1 MMSDV
6 SSKDTNYNLIFD
18 WERPVEPLAPLTNSQ
33 RNIVL
38 DLCQEIKE
46 IGPLYKLQLPKR
58 EEKTKAECNQGI
70 PSKINNTRE
79 FLHWYADKE
88 TEWLDREDDHYK
100 KYLQHLAD
108 QKDECGGL
116 LSQVEKCL
124 SHLKDLSQEYQKVS
138 NKTNSLHQVSEE
150 LLADQMKLIGVRDDI
165 KERLNHFKSLDRFTQ
180 SLDNAS
186 LNVHSTNLEASFDQL
201 NQHINYH
208 KTHSTFKES
217 YSYLSRYEQCL
228 RRLLSLVKNH
238 ISSGLSVA
246 AAQASAN
253 SASHYAKFQV
263 ARYNLQPLIA
273 IIEAR
278 VSVSPMYESTLAE
291 CQETYVNIRQ
301 SLIGPSVTKTME
313 GLVPSSTS
321 STALD
326 HCSLMRSACAFL
338 VHLCLDEHRLY
349 KQFFSTQTEIFNK
362 YLEILCTSLYD
373 STRPLVIHMKHL
385 ESLAELCSILKLEM
399 IQEQVNNNREALGP
413 FGIVAEQLLEDV
425 QERLVFRALM
435 YLRTDVAEYKPSPG
449 DLAYPEKLH
458 MMQSIAQSLHEQ
470 EVYAL
475 TRSDSRSSL
484 VSSASSRTS
493 QEVSKI
499 NNPPSL
505 PTSSPADLH
514 GMWYP
519 PVRRTLLCLSRLYR
533 CVERPTFQGI
543 SQEALTLCMESVK
556 HASTLI
562 SSNKSP
568 LDGEMFQIKHLLIL
582 REQIAPFQVDFT
594 VKEMALDFTKMK
606 NAAYQLL
613 NKRTRLFSLS
623 SSNALLEFLLEGSPE
638 VREQWLD
645 SRKDVDKGLK
655 ASCEAF
661 ILHATHHL
669 MPNFLPTL
677 EKSEEWQPK
686 ETLKDQAWAKPEVLS
701 SLVQTAINSIK
712 SRLPGLQA
720 TMQLYLANRDTEFI
734 LYRPIKNNVVGCFT
748 RLTQLLTT
756 GGYTADEQTL
766 VGCPSPE
773 QAYILVSSA
782 SLLQPPSRKTST
794 EAPPHTSKSSAPQTI
809 TEDTTVQS
817 TEAAYQTPADVAPQ
831 TLAEVAP
838 QTPADVAPQT
848 PAVVAPQTPA
858 DVAPHTPADV
868 APQTSAEALTI
879 TGNAQS

>member
-1 MMSDV
+1 MSDV
-6 SSKDTNYNLIFD
+6 SSKEISNNNLIFN

-46 IGPLYKLQLPKR
+46 IGPFYKLPTVKS
-58 EEKTKAECNQGI
+58 EDESTSECIQEI
-70 PSKINNTRE
+70 PAKINNSRE
-79 FLHWYADKE
+79 FLQWYAEKE
-88 TEWLDREDDHYK
+88 SEWLDREDDHYR
-100 KYLQHLAD
+100 KYLKHLAN
-108 QKDECGGL
+108 QKEECGGL
-116 LSQVEKCL
+116 LAQVEKCL
-124 SHLKDLSQEYQKVS
+124 NHLKDLGQEYQKVS

-150 LLADQMKLIGVRDDI
+150 LLADQMKLINVRDEI

-180 SLDNAS
+180 SLDSSVFNI
-186 LNVHSTNLEASFDQL
+186 HSSNLESVFDQL
-201 NQHINYH
+201 NEHINYH
-208 KTHSTFKES
+208 RSHSTFKES

-228 RRLLSLVKNH
+228 RRLLSLMRSY
-238 ISSGLSVA
+238 IASGLTLASA
-246 AAQASAN
+246 HASAN

-273 IIEAR
+273 ILEAR
-278 VSVSPMYESTLAE
+278 VSVSPLYESTLTE
-291 CQETYVNIRQ
+291 CQETYVNVRH

-313 GLVPSSTS
+313 SLVPTSASGST
-321 STALD
+321 TALD

-338 VHLCLDEHRLY
+338 VHLSLDEHRLY
-349 KQFFSTQTEIFNK
+349 KQFFSTQTDIFNK
-362 YLEILCTSLYD
+362 YLEALCTSLYD
-373 STRPLVIHMKHL
+373 TTRPLVIHMKHL

-399 IQEQVNNNREALGP
+399 IQEQVNNNREALGA

-425 QERLVFRALM
+425 QERLVFRAHM
-435 YLRTDVAEYKPSPG
+435 YLRSDVAEYKPSPG

-470 EVYAL
+470 EVSSLA
-475 TRSDSRSSL
+475 RSDSRSSL
-484 VSSASSRTS
+484 TSIGSSQTS

-499 NNPPSL
+499 INPPPP

-562 SSNKSP
+562 SNSKSP

-594 VKEMALDFTKMK
+594 VKEMALDFSKMK
-606 NAAYQLL
+606 NAAFQLL

-623 SSNALLEFLLEGSPE
+623 SNNALLEFLLEGSLE

-645 SRKDVDKGLK
+645 SRKDVDRGLK

-669 MPNFLPTL
+669 LPNFLPTI
-677 EKSEEWQPK
+677 EKSEEWKPK
-686 ETLKDQAWAKPEVLS
+686 ETLKEQPWAKPEVLS
-701 SLVQTAINSIK
+701 SLVQIAINSIK

-748 RLTQLLTT
+748 RLSQLLSS
-756 GGYTADEQTL
+756 GGYTVDEQTL

-782 SLLQPPSRKTST
+782 SLLQPSSRKTST
-794 EAPPHTSKSSAPQTI
+794 EVPPTASSAPATSRK
-809 TEDTTVQS
+809 TS
-817 TEAAYQTPADVAPQ
+817 TEVAQPAATIQASNLETS
-831 TLAEVAP
+831 AEVAEISQP
-838 QTPADVAPQT
+838 STSVQPSDLKTSIEISPSAP
-848 PAVVAPQTPA
+848 PLA
-858 DVAPHTPADV
+858 
-868 APQTSAEALTI
+868 TSDRPSNNKTYTEVFQPKSST
-879 TGNAQS
+879 